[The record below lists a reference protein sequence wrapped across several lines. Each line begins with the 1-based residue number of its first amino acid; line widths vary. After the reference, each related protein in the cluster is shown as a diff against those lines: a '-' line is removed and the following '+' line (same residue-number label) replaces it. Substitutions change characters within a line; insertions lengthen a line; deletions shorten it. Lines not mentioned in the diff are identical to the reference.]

1 MEKCKLMAAENCL
14 NFALLTFIKPS
25 NRRVIFTKSTNV
37 FLSWYSFQNHWS
49 EPASVISE
57 LSEPLRIWVKTA
69 PDDLWQMTGFYL
81 FNLFFP

>member
-37 FLSWYSFQNHWS
+37 FLS
-49 EPASVISE
+49 
-57 LSEPLRIWVKTA
+57 
-69 PDDLWQMTGFYL
+69 
-81 FNLFFP
+81 